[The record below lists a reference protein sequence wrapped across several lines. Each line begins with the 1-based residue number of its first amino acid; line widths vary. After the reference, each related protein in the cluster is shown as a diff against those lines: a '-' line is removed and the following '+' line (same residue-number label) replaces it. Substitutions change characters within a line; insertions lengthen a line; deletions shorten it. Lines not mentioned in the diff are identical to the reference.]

1 MIKLYVAQQRYSVS
15 INMMCAIS
23 EKDINIY
30 AFNKMGFKI
39 MWEISLMLSLM
50 HNNRLR
56 KVISREHTK

>member
-15 INMMCAIS
+15 INMMWAIS
-23 EKDINIY
+23 EKHINIY

-56 KVISREHTK
+56 KVISREHTE

>member
-1 MIKLYVAQQRYSVS
+1 MIKLYVPQQRYSVS
-15 INMMCAIS
+15 INMMSAH
-23 EKDINIY
+23 INIY